1 VTDTV
6 LRLQDSLRA
15 SLKEPFGPVYTDP
28 SALLADASAPLIAV
42 GDVVTAHLLEA
53 GHTPAVALVD
63 ERTERAAV
71 EDWVAKAVAGA
82 EGFDHELTVTN
93 PAAVLSESLLL
104 ALRVAIAGADADG
117 ANTLLTVDGE
127 EDLAT
132 LPAVVAAPAGATVVY
147 GQPGEGMVR
156 VTVDEATKSEVRDL
170 LLRMDGDT
178 EHFFFLLGEAAE

>member
-1 VTDTV
+1 M
-6 LRLQDSLRA
+6 
-15 SLKEPFGPVYTDP
+15 
-28 SALLADASAPLIAV
+28 
-42 GDVVTAHLLEA
+42 
-53 GHTPAVALVD
+53 
-63 ERTERAAV
+63 
-71 EDWVAKAVAGA
+71 AKAVAGA
-82 EGFDHELTVTN
+82 DGFDHGLTVTN